1 MTHHQLWWLVLSLLH
16 IGLAD
21 NIYGLDVVID
31 GVLDTAVFDRGTN
44 APVFSAARGLGSAAA
59 AYVGTAVAAARAEL
73 RAGDAL
79 SAARAIGNCCD
90 GGCELVVAPIMA
102 VTGVVAASGRVDIN
116 RDGLEPAV
124 LGACL
129 DHFMEPDRCALLRR
143 VARTALT
150 TAPARAPCSR
160 KNERTRPSSPT
171 RVLADVNGAADD
183 GALALWTLANATLV
197 RARGAVVVS
206 ERSLRLGSSENS
218 PIQPNLVEHVAAYDR
233 DRRLVPTTFRIEAKT
248 HVEHWFDGAPRP
260 ELPIKRIPGEVF
272 LLHAGAS
279 TRNWHHAL
287 VEMLPTLACFA
298 RMRALRPEARV
309 AVARVRSDDA
319 SDVVCHGEKCIR
331 DLGTDAAIEAVS
343 MLYGADAVLEL
354 ADDGLYAVPLLGT
367 CGFPR
372 VWGAVAPDTARV
384 LGALRA
390 SAMNA
395 SRAAPSAGRRVYVAR
410 EGPGDAAF
418 EDLTD
423 GARRATNDRETT
435 AALAARG
442 FVRATLAGLSMAK
455 KAAVLRDAEVV
466 VAPYGAGLL
475 NAVFAGGTLKRVL
488 SLGAPSFGSL
498 EHHAAVVGAGRA
510 FPPVVEALDVVV
522 GGDVGHS
529 FTVDVDAL
537 VAALETRGLGTAA
550 SCDVSDATLD

>member
-1 MTHHQLWWLVLSLLH
+1 MTHHQLWWLVLCLLH

-31 GVLDTAVFDRGTN
+31 GVLDTAVFDRGTS

-59 AYVGTAVAAARAEL
+59 AHVGTAVAAARAEL

-79 SAARAIGNCCD
+79 STARTIGNCCG

-102 VTGVVAASGRVDIN
+102 VTGVFTASGRVDIT

-143 VARTALT
+143 VARTALA

-160 KNERTRPSSPT
+160 KNERARPSSPT
-171 RVLADVNGAADD
+171 RVLIDLNGAADD

-206 ERSLRLGSSENS
+206 GRSAANGYLG
-218 PIQPNLVEHVAAYDR
+218 PVPNLVEHVAAYDR
-233 DRRLVPTTFRIEAKT
+233 DRRLVPTTFRIEAET

-260 ELPIKRIPGEVF
+260 ELPVKRIPGKVF
-272 LLHAGAS
+272 LMPAGFATS
-279 TRNWHHAL
+279 NWHHAL

-298 RMRALRPEARV
+298 RMRALLPDARV

-319 SDVVCHGEKCIR
+319 SDVVCHGEKCTR
-331 DLGTDAAIEAVS
+331 DIGTDAAIEAVS

-372 VWGAVAPDTARV
+372 VWGGVAPDTARV
-384 LGALRA
+384 LSALRSA
-390 SAMNA
+390 AMNA
-395 SRAAPSAGRRVYVAR
+395 SRAAPSAGRLVYVAR

-418 EDLTD
+418 LKLTD
-423 GARRATNDRETT
+423 GARRATNEHETT

-442 FVRATLAGLSMAK
+442 FVRTTLAGLSMAK

-475 NAVFAGGTLKRVL
+475 NAVFAGDALKYVL

-498 EHHAAVVGAGRA
+498 EHHIAVVGAGRA
-510 FPPVVEALDVVV
+510 SPPVVEALDIVV
-522 GGDVGHS
+522 GGGLGHS
-529 FTVDVDAL
+529 FSVDVDAL
-537 VAALETRGLGTAA
+537 VAALGTRGQGTAA
-550 SCDVSDATLD
+550 CDGSNATPRKN

>member
-1 MTHHQLWWLVLSLLH
+1 
-16 IGLAD
+16 
-21 NIYGLDVVID
+21 
-31 GVLDTAVFDRGTN
+31 
-44 APVFSAARGLGSAAA
+44 
-59 AYVGTAVAAARAEL
+59 
-73 RAGDAL
+73 
-79 SAARAIGNCCD
+79 
-90 GGCELVVAPIMA
+90 MA
-102 VTGVVAASGRVDIN
+102 M
-116 RDGLEPAV
+116 
-124 LGACL
+124 C
-129 DHFMEPDRCALLRR
+129 
-143 VARTALT
+143 
-150 TAPARAPCSR
+150 
-160 KNERTRPSSPT
+160 
-171 RVLADVNGAADD
+171 
-183 GALALWTLANATLV
+183 
-197 RARGAVVVS
+197 
-206 ERSLRLGSSENS
+206 
-218 PIQPNLVEHVAAYDR
+218 
-233 DRRLVPTTFRIEAKT
+233 
-248 HVEHWFDGAPRP
+248 
-260 ELPIKRIPGEVF
+260 
-272 LLHAGAS
+272 
-279 TRNWHHAL
+279 
-287 VEMLPTLACFA
+287 
-298 RMRALRPEARV
+298 
-309 AVARVRSDDA
+309 
-319 SDVVCHGEKCIR
+319 
-331 DLGTDAAIEAVS
+331 
-343 MLYGADAVLEL
+343 
-354 ADDGLYAVPLLGT
+354 
-367 CGFPR
+367 
-372 VWGAVAPDTARV
+372 
-384 LGALRA
+384 